1 MLLRIFFAKQ
11 ESFPHLT
18 RKSQKIREIRD
29 YSFIVMEIKMK
40 ILILCGMLVL
50 VTMSIVSIKLLTPK
64 KDDFQKQKKS
74 HQVTRL
80 PQPKQP
86 ENVWDNVIV
95 RIDDGPDKY
104 TVEIVK
110 TLKELGVKHAIFG
123 LIGRNVKNYP
133 DALPE
138 IINAGYTIANHTWTH
153 PRMHSR
159 RARAYY
165 LKNPDRWKNQ
175 IVRTTNAI
183 DGVLKSKGISYKC
196 KVFCCPEISN
206 YLPPLLKKIVR
217 EQGLDPDRG
226 WDIDSR
232 DSIRGQKRLRAKEI
246 VYKINKIQ
254 SKNGVVKVLFHSG
267 KGGWAE
273 ELREIDKIL
282 SSSKE
287 GIAVGNKLNQPF
299 AISNSGVI
307 KCACQDSN

>member
-1 MLLRIFFAKQ
+1 
-11 ESFPHLT
+11 
-18 RKSQKIREIRD
+18 
-29 YSFIVMEIKMK
+29 MK
-40 ILILCGMLVL
+40 ILIFCGILVL
-50 VTMSIVSIKLLTPK
+50 VIVSIVSIKLLTPK
-64 KDDFQKQKKS
+64 KDDFQKQKEF

-86 ENVWDNVIV
+86 ENVWDKIIV
-95 RIDDGPDKY
+95 RVDDGPDKY

-123 LIGRNVKNYP
+123 LIGRNVNNYP

-138 IINAGYTIANHTWTH
+138 ILNAGYTIANHTWSH

-159 RARAYY
+159 WVRSYFIR
-165 LKNPDRWKNQ
+165 NPERWKNQ
-175 IVRTTNAI
+175 IVKTTDAI
-183 DGVLKSKGISYKC
+183 EGVLKSKGISYKC
-196 KVFCCPEISN
+196 RVFCCPEVPN

-217 EQGLDPDRG
+217 EQGLEPDRG

-232 DSIRGQKRLRAKEI
+232 DSIRGHRRLKPNEI
-246 VYKINKIQ
+246 VYKINKLQ
-254 SKNGVVKVLFHSG
+254 NKDNVVEVLFHSR

-287 GIAVGNKLNQPF
+287 GIAMGNKL
-299 AISNSGVI
+299 ALWCKVWECGV
-307 KCACQDSN
+307 AQL

>member
-1 MLLRIFFAKQ
+1 
-11 ESFPHLT
+11 
-18 RKSQKIREIRD
+18 
-29 YSFIVMEIKMK
+29 MEIKMRNLS
-40 ILILCGMLVL
+40 IFCGILVL
-50 VTMSIVSIKLLTPK
+50 VTVSIVSIKLLMPK
-64 KDDFQKQKKS
+64 RDDFQKQKES
-74 HQVTRL
+74 QQVTRI
-80 PQPKQP
+80 PQPKQQP
-86 ENVWDNVIV
+86 KQPKNVWDKIIV
-95 RIDDGPDKY
+95 RVDDGPDKY

-110 TLKELGVKHAIFG
+110 TLKELGVKHAVFG
-123 LIGRNVKNYP
+123 LIGQNIKNYP

-159 RARAYY
+159 RTRAYY

-183 DGVLKSKGISYKC
+183 DGVLKSKVISYKC

-217 EQGLDPDRG
+217 EQGLEPDRG

-232 DSIRGQKRLRAKEI
+232 DSIRGHRRLKAKEI
-246 VYKINKIQ
+246 VYKINKLQ
-254 SKNGVVKVLFHSG
+254 SKNGFVKVLFHSR

-282 SSSKE
+282 YSSKE
-287 GIAVGNKLNQPF
+287 GIAMGNKLNQPF
-299 AISNSGVI
+299 AASNYAGI
-307 KCACQDSN
+307 IPPL